1 MAMAKSE
8 KSTVNKPLV
17 ILIAASALTWAV
29 GMAIHGF

>member
-17 ILIAASALTWAV
+17 ILIAVSALTWAL